1 MKRTHRGNRGLAL
14 VSVLWVS
21 VLLALI
27 AASFTKVSVT
37 EVNRVRNIT
46 ESAKAEALAEAG
58 VEWALAML
66 VTGDADSRPRTD
78 GSVYRWS
85 FGEGRILISVVD
97 EAGKLDLNE
106 ASDELLTRLFAA
118 AGASAPESLSLAAA
132 VLDYRD
138 ADDTR
143 RPNGAEAEDYAT
155 AGLAGLPK
163 NGPFDVIEEL
173 RSVAGMTPSLYR
185 EVSPSVTV
193 HSGRSEPAATPAT
206 ELLRKVMGEGPL
218 SDATAWQ
225 PLDPERDPG
234 DAWPSEPEIIHQV
247 SKDAQPAEGIFAIRV
262 EALSQGGA
270 NFTRE
275 VIVEVGLDNDLSY
288 RIKAWRRG
296 DRRLFA
302 LPSDEGTLP
311 PVAARGEE

>member
-46 ESAKAEALAEAG
+46 ESAKAEALADAG

-66 VTGDADSRPRTD
+66 VTDDTDRRLRSD

-85 FGEGRILISVVD
+85 FGDGRILISVVD

-118 AGASAPESLSLAAA
+118 AGASAPESLALAAA

-155 AGLAGLPK
+155 GGQAGLPK

-173 RSVAGMTPSLYR
+173 RSVAGMTPGLYR
-185 EVSPSVTV
+185 DVAPSVTV
-193 HSGRSEPAATPAT
+193 HSGRAEPAAPPAT
-206 ELLRKVMGEGPL
+206 ALLREIMGEGLL
-218 SDATAWQ
+218 SDASAWQ
-225 PLDPERDPG
+225 PLDPERELD
-234 DAWPSEPEIIHQV
+234 DTWPLEPELIHQV
-247 SKDAQPAEGIFAIRV
+247 SDGPPSAEGMFAIQA

-275 VIVEVGLDNDLSY
+275 AIVEMGLDDDTGY
-288 RIKAWRRG
+288 RIKVWRRG

-302 LPSDEGTLP
+302 LPTDEEMSP
-311 PVAARGEE
+311 PIAARDE